1 MLKYAVC
8 GLAILLLSHASYSA
22 LQQIRIQRN
31 QESGN
36 QSLPFD
42 IILECLIS
50 IVVML
55 FGLIIS
61 TKNFKDISIEESSQK
76 SRIEVIKEDNNK
88 QTKEKINIEGKEKQ
102 SEIKEKIEIKL
113 IDQETDK
120 WEKSKENKIEE
131 FAESIKDLDKEQQ
144 DKTLSIIQ
152 NNAINDEQKEN
163 ANKLSNL
170 VKNLNNKNIFR

>member
-8 GLAILLLSHASYSA
+8 GLGILLLSHASYSA

-61 TKNFKDISIEESSQK
+61 TKNFKDISIEES
-76 SRIEVIKEDNNK
+76 NK
-88 QTKEKINIEGKEKQ
+88 QKKMDSLNTHSDFHVLKNR
-102 SEIKEKIEIKL
+102 SRVF
-113 IDQETDK
+113 
-120 WEKSKENKIEE
+120 N
-131 FAESIKDLDKEQQ
+131 
-144 DKTLSIIQ
+144 
-152 NNAINDEQKEN
+152 
-163 ANKLSNL
+163 SN
-170 VKNLNNKNIFR
+170 